1 VAFSS
6 YQRDRERGIAQETG
20 YAILALKRKVFLE
33 MALQSERS
41 LDQTDWKILRELQK
55 DARLS
60 YNELGRRVG
69 LSAPATAERVR
80 KLEDADIITSYGVQ
94 VDVAKIGLPLL
105 VFIQL
110 RCFPERC
117 LFKTS
122 SAEKFPEIL
131 EIHKLSGSHCALLK
145 VALSSME
152 HLEAFNER
160 LGVHGEQ
167 ITNVVTS
174 NLFSQRVIDWEEPE
188 VNLRPSLQQ
197 GWNKRER

>member
-1 VAFSS
+1 
-6 YQRDRERGIAQETG
+6 
-20 YAILALKRKVFLE
+20 

-41 LDQTDWKILRELQK
+41 LDPTDWKILRELQQ

-69 LSAPATAERVR
+69 LSSPAAAERVR
-80 KLEDADIITSYGVQ
+80 KLEDAGIIMSYGAQ
-94 VDVAKIGLPLL
+94 IDVAKVGLPLL

-110 RCFPERC
+110 RCAPDRC

-122 SAEKFPEIL
+122 NAGKFPEIL
-131 EIHKLSGSHCALLK
+131 EMHKLSGSHCALLK

-160 LGVHGEQ
+160 LSVHGEQ
-167 ITNVVTS
+167 ITNVATS
-174 NLFSQRVIDWEEPE
+174 TLFRQQVIDWEEPGI
-188 VNLRPSLQQ
+188 NLRPSIQP
-197 GWNKRER
+197 GWNER

>member
-1 VAFSS
+1 ML
-6 YQRDRERGIAQETG
+6 Y
-20 YAILALKRKVFLE
+20 LLLKRKVVLE

-41 LDQTDWKILRELQK
+41 LDPTDWKILRELQK

-80 KLEDADIITSYGVQ
+80 KLEDAGIITSYGAQ
-94 VDVAKIGLPLL
+94 VDVAKLGLPLL

-174 NLFSQRVIDWEEPE
+174 NLFSQSMIDWEEPE
-188 VNLRPSLQQ
+188 VNLRPSLQP

>member
-1 VAFSS
+1 
-6 YQRDRERGIAQETG
+6 
-20 YAILALKRKVFLE
+20 
-33 MALQSERS
+33 M
-41 LDQTDWKILRELQK
+41 
-55 DARLS
+55 
-60 YNELGRRVG
+60 
-69 LSAPATAERVR
+69 
-80 KLEDADIITSYGVQ
+80 
-94 VDVAKIGLPLL
+94 DVAKLGLPLL

-174 NLFSQRVIDWEEPE
+174 NLFSQRMIDWEEPE
-188 VNLRPSLQQ
+188 VNLRPSIQP

>member
-1 VAFSS
+1 MLYF
-6 YQRDRERGIAQETG
+6 
-20 YAILALKRKVFLE
+20 LLKRKVYIE

-41 LDQTDWKILRELQK
+41 LDQTDWKILRELQE

-69 LSAPATAERVR
+69 LSAPATAERVH
-80 KLEDADIITSYGVQ
+80 KLEDAGIITSYGAQ
-94 VDVAKIGLPLL
+94 VDVAKLGLPLL

-122 SAEKFPEIL
+122 NAEKFPEIL

-145 VALSSME
+145 AALSSLE
-152 HLEAFNER
+152 HWEALTER
-160 LGVHGEQ
+160 L
-167 ITNVVTS
+167 
-174 NLFSQRVIDWEEPE
+174 RVLVDQFTKP
-188 VNLRPSLQQ
+188 
-197 GWNKRER
+197 G

>member
-1 VAFSS
+1 
-6 YQRDRERGIAQETG
+6 
-20 YAILALKRKVFLE
+20 
-33 MALQSERS
+33 MALQSERF
-41 LDQTDWKILRELQK
+41 LDSTDWKILRELQQ

-60 YNELGRRVG
+60 FNELGKRVG
-69 LSAPATAERVR
+69 LSAPAAAERVR
-80 KLEDADIITSYGVQ
+80 KLEDAGIITSYGAQ
-94 VDVAKIGLPLL
+94 VDAAKLGLPLL

-110 RCFPERC
+110 RCFPDRC

-122 SAEKFPEIL
+122 CAEKFPEVL

-145 VALSSME
+145 VALSSLE

-174 NLFSQRVIDWEEPE
+174 NLFSQRIIDWEEPE
-188 VNLRPSLQQ
+188 VNLRPSIQP
-197 GWNKRER
+197 GWERRKR

>member
-1 VAFSS
+1 ML
-6 YQRDRERGIAQETG
+6 Y
-20 YAILALKRKVFLE
+20 LLLKRKVFLE

-69 LSAPATAERVR
+69 LSAPATTERVR
-80 KLEDADIITSYGVQ
+80 KLEDAGIITSYGAQ
-94 VDVAKIGLPLL
+94 VDVAKLGLPLL

-152 HLEAFNER
+152 HLEAFQER
-160 LGVHGEQ
+160 LSFHGEQ
-167 ITNVVTS
+167 TANVVTS
-174 NLFSQRVIDWEEPE
+174 NLFSQHIIDWEEPK
-188 VNLRPSLQQ
+188 VDLRPSSQPD
-197 GWNKRER
+197 WNKREQ

>member
-1 VAFSS
+1 M
-6 YQRDRERGIAQETG
+6 
-20 YAILALKRKVFLE
+20 E

-80 KLEDADIITSYGVQ
+80 KLEDAGIITSYGAQ
-94 VDVAKIGLPLL
+94 MDVAKLGLPLL

-174 NLFSQRVIDWEEPE
+174 NLFSQRMIDWEEPE
-188 VNLRPSLQQ
+188 VNLRPSNQP

>member
-1 VAFSS
+1 
-6 YQRDRERGIAQETG
+6 
-20 YAILALKRKVFLE
+20 

-41 LDQTDWKILRELQK
+41 LDQTDWKILRELQQ

-60 YNELGRRVG
+60 FNELGKRVG

-80 KLEDADIITSYGVQ
+80 KMEDADIISSYGAQ
-94 VDVAKIGLPLL
+94 VDAAKLGLPLL

-122 SAEKFPEIL
+122 SAEKFPEVL
-131 EIHKLSGSHCALLK
+131 EIHKLSGNHCALLK
-145 VALSSME
+145 VALSSLE
-152 HLEAFNER
+152 HLEAFTER

-174 NLFSQRVIDWEEPE
+174 NLFSQRIIDWEKPE
-188 VNLRPSLQQ
+188 VNLRPSIQP
-197 GWNKRER
+197 GWESRKR

>member
-1 VAFSS
+1 
-6 YQRDRERGIAQETG
+6 
-20 YAILALKRKVFLE
+20 
-33 MALQSERS
+33 MALQSERL
-41 LDQTDWKILRELQK
+41 LDPTDWKILRELQK

-80 KLEDADIITSYGVQ
+80 KLEDADIITSYGAL
-94 VDVAKIGLPLL
+94 VDVAKLGLPLL

-110 RCFPERC
+110 RCATDKC
-117 LFKTS
+117 LFKIS
-122 SAEKFPEIL
+122 SAEKFPEVM

-145 VALSSME
+145 VALASME

-167 ITNVVTS
+167 VTNIVTS
-174 NLFSQRVIDWEEPE
+174 NLFSQHFIDWEEPP
-188 VNLRPSLQQ
+188 VDLRPSVQP
-197 GWNKRER
+197 GWDKRKRPGSESK

>member
-1 VAFSS
+1 
-6 YQRDRERGIAQETG
+6 
-20 YAILALKRKVFLE
+20 

-80 KLEDADIITSYGVQ
+80 KLEDAGIITSYGAQ
-94 VDVAKIGLPLL
+94 VEVTKLGLPLL

-110 RCFPERC
+110 RCFPDHC

-131 EIHKLSGSHCALLK
+131 EMYKLSGNYCALLK

-152 HLEAFNER
+152 HLEAFTER
-160 LGVHGEQ
+160 LSFYGEQ
-167 ITNVVTS
+167 TTNVVTS
-174 NLFSQRVIDWEEPE
+174 NLFSQQVIDWEKPE
-188 VNLRPSLQQ
+188 VNLRPSTQQ
-197 GWNKRER
+197 GWDKRKR

>member
-1 VAFSS
+1 MIYLLS
-6 YQRDRERGIAQETG
+6 
-20 YAILALKRKVFLE
+20 KRKVFLE
-33 MALQSERS
+33 MALLSERS
-41 LDQTDWKILRELQK
+41 LDQTDWKILRELQQ

-80 KLEDADIITSYGVQ
+80 KLEDADIITSYGAQ
-94 VDVAKIGLPLL
+94 VDVAKLGLPLL

-122 SAEKFPEIL
+122 SAEKFPEVLDIY
-131 EIHKLSGSHCALLK
+131 KLSGNHCALLK
-145 VALSSME
+145 VALSSLE
-152 HLEAFNER
+152 HLEAFTER

-174 NLFSQRVIDWEEPE
+174 NLFSQHVIDWEVPK
-188 VNLRPSLQQ
+188 VDLRPSFQP
-197 GWNKRER
+197 GWEKRKR

>member
-1 VAFSS
+1 
-6 YQRDRERGIAQETG
+6 
-20 YAILALKRKVFLE
+20 

-41 LDQTDWKILRELQK
+41 LDQTDWKILREMQK

-80 KLEDADIITSYGVQ
+80 KMEDAGIITSYGAQ

-110 RCFPERC
+110 RCFPDRC

-131 EIHKLSGSHCALLK
+131 EMYKLGGNHCALLK
-145 VALSSME
+145 VALTSLE

-160 LGVHGEQ
+160 LSVHGEQ

-174 NLFSQRVIDWEEPE
+174 NLFSQQVIDWEEPE
-188 VNLRPSLQQ
+188 VNLRPSIQQ
-197 GWNKRER
+197 GWDQRQE

>member
-1 VAFSS
+1 MLYLLV
-6 YQRDRERGIAQETG
+6 
-20 YAILALKRKVFLE
+20 KRKVFLE

-41 LDQTDWKILRELQK
+41 LDQTDWKILRELQQ

-80 KLEDADIITSYGVQ
+80 KLEDAGIITSYGAQ
-94 VDVAKIGLPLL
+94 VDIAKLGLPLL

-131 EIHKLSGSHCALLK
+131 EMHKLSGSHCALLK
-145 VALSSME
+145 VALSSLE
-152 HLEAFNER
+152 HLEAFNEW
-160 LGVHGEQ
+160 LGVHREQ
-167 ITNVVTS
+167 ITNVVTC
-174 NLFSQRVIDWEEPE
+174 NLLSKPVIDWEDPD
-188 VNLRPSLQQ
+188 VSI
-197 GWNKRER
+197 